1 MTEQI
6 DQALEREYEAGF
18 VSDIE
23 SETFAP
29 GLDEDVIRRISA
41 MKSEPDWMLEWRLK
55 AFKNLATNGGA
66 RMGARGL
73 PKDRFPG
80 DFILLSAQKYGG

>member
-41 MKSEPDWMLEWRLK
+41 MKSEPEWMLEWRLK
-55 AFKNLATNGGA
+55 AI
-66 RMGARGL
+66 
-73 PKDRFPG
+73 
-80 DFILLSAQKYGG
+80 ILHIRAHCTHKYRNSTS